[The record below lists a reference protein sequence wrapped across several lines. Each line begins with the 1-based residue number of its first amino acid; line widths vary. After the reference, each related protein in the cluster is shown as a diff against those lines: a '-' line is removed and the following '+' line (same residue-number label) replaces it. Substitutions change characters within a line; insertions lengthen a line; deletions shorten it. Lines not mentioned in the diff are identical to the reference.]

1 MFKIITLNVQG
12 LRSLPHRQTLMSWLN
27 CFPIDMV
34 CLQETHSSSEDECT
48 NWFSTN
54 NVNINNSKRFKVIS
68 SPGTNR
74 SSGVALLYNPKYT
87 LVHRWRDT
95 AGRLLTAEFSFGN
108 LNFQVVCL
116 YGPNNRKDGQ
126 LFFESLYQAIDPNTP
141 VLLCGDFNTVTYPYL
156 DRFGCNPNSPWAYN
170 WLSTHRD
177 LMGTYEL
184 TDAWHAKHPDTK
196 EFTWRRPNG
205 QQGSRIDMIWIPS
218 RFLGLVLSVGIFPFF
233 RSDHSYV
240 YLEIDLPFE
249 IERGKGIWK
258 FNTSHLK
265 DESFCAEIERFWTN
279 WRTEQ

>member
-1 MFKIITLNVQG
+1 MFV
-12 LRSLPHRQTLMSWLN
+12 R
-27 CFPIDMV
+27 
-34 CLQETHSSSEDECT
+34 
-48 NWFSTN
+48 
-54 NVNINNSKRFKVIS
+54 
-68 SPGTNR
+68 
-74 SSGVALLYNPKYT
+74 A
-87 LVHRWRDT
+87 
-95 AGRLLTAEFSFGN
+95 
-108 LNFQVVCL
+108 
-116 YGPNNRKDGQ
+116 
-126 LFFESLYQAIDPNTP
+126 QAIDPNTP

-184 TDAWHAKHPDTK
+184 TDAWRAKHPDTK

-218 RFLGLVLSVGIFPFF
+218 RFLGLVSSVGIFPFF

-258 FNTSHLK
+258 FNTYHLK